1 MCEPW
6 YQRNT
11 ITKEY
16 VHNDMKNTFILHH
29 QRPSFLKIKEI
40 LKIIDKNIDIEYK
53 KYNGFGSLR
62 GYATFTRNTLILN
75 INKDIQQKKRQLA
88 IQKIKSSRILTIW
101 INNILYRPPDNNG
114 KYAGLRY
121 STVKKSFK
129 DKAQK
134 NITIKEL

>member
-6 YQRNT
+6 YQMNT

-16 VHNDMKNTFILHH
+16 IQNDMKNTFILYH
-29 QRPSFLKIKEI
+29 QRPSFLKITEI
-40 LKIIDKNIDIEYK
+40 LKIIDKNIDNEYK

-62 GYATFTRNTLILN
+62 GYATFTRNTLMLN
-75 INKDIQQKKRQLA
+75 INKDIEQKKRQLS
-88 IQKIKSSRILTIW
+88 IQKIKSSSILTIW

-121 STVKKSFK
+121 SNVKKSFE

-134 NITIKEL
+134 NITIE

>member
-1 MCEPW
+1 MCEPS
-6 YQRNT
+6 YQMNS

-16 VHNDMKNTFILHH
+16 VQNDMKNTFILHH
-29 QRPSFLKIKEI
+29 HRPSFLKTTEI

-62 GYATFTRNTLILN
+62 GYATFTRNTLMLN
-75 INKDIQQKKRQLA
+75 INKDIQQKKRHIA
-88 IQKIKSSRILTIW
+88 IQKIKSSRILTW

-121 STVKKSFK
+121 YTVKKSFE
-129 DKAQK
+129 DNAQK
-134 NITIKEL
+134 NITMIEL

>member
-1 MCEPW
+1 MSEPW
-6 YQRNT
+6 YQSNS

-16 VHNDMKNTFILHH
+16 VQNDMKSTFILHH
-29 QRPSFLKIKEI
+29 QRPSFLKITEI
-40 LKIIDKNIDIEYK
+40 FKIIDKNIDKQYK

-62 GYATFTRNTLILN
+62 GYATFTRNTLMLN
-75 INKDIQQKKRQLA
+75 INKDIQQKKRQLS

-114 KYAGLRY
+114 KNAGLRY
-121 STVKKSFK
+121 STVKKSFE

-134 NITIKEL
+134 KITIKEL